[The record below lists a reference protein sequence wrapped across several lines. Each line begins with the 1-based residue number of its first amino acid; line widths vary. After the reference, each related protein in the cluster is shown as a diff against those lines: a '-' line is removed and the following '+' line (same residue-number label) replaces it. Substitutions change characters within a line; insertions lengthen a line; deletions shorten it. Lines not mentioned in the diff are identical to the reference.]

1 MIHVKGYFSLNE
13 EDKNSSERGSNN
25 IKYAKNL
32 PFEVQRGSC
41 DDVYPGSPNVLNKR
55 VGHCPSLYDTIRRE
69 SGPYTPYKQQTDG
82 TLDFGFFSGV
92 DI

>member
-13 EDKNSSERGSNN
+13 EDKNSSERGPNN

-32 PFEVQRGSC
+32 PFEVQKGSS
-41 DDVYPGSPNVLNKR
+41 DNVYPGSQR

-69 SGPYTPYKQQTDG
+69 SGPYSPYKQQTDG
-82 TLDFGFFSGV
+82 TLDFGFFSGI